1 MNQSK
6 TSNGL
11 FFTWL
16 GLLGVAILIGLFAAF
31 KILTEGHHLFNAN
44 DVLIWSLPLGV
55 YIYFALTSSG
65 LTLLAAIPLVFG
77 VKRYEPFAKRLIFLA
92 IATLVAGFISIG
104 LELGNVLHMVYIL
117 LSPNLSSPIW
127 WMGAIYSLELVVLAL
142 KFWRLHAG
150 DWNSATS
157 KRLGKISFLCALIAP
172 LMIGS
177 VFGLT
182 ESRVTYFGPV
192 MSIYCL
198 FMAILSGSALCL
210 FYNLIHAKIT
220 GNGISDKTNSLFR
233 ELTRIFTGSLGAV
246 IILTLIK
253 FFIEGSTVV
262 PEFLNYHKYAQVFG
276 SIAGINTEIIL
287 GLFLPFILISIPA
300 LRYNQSTRILTSALV
315 LVGTLAMHMEILL
328 AGQSRPVGPK
338 AEQFPDVISY
348 FPSIWEWIVFMLSVA
363 VMLLLFSLG
372 ERFLKLESKPA

>member
-6 TSNGL
+6 PSNGL

-16 GLLGVAILIGLFAAF
+16 GLLCIPILIGLYAAF
-31 KILTEGHHLFNAN
+31 RLLTEGHHLFNAN
-44 DVLIWSLPLGV
+44 DVLIWSLPLGA
-55 YIYFALTSSG
+55 YIYLALTSSG
-65 LTLLAAIPLVFG
+65 LTLLASIALVFG
-77 VKRYEPFAKRLIFLA
+77 VKRYEPFAKRLVFLA
-92 IATLVAGFISIG
+92 IAALLGGFISIG
-104 LELGNVLHMVYIL
+104 LELGNVFHMVYIL
-117 LSPNLSSPIW
+117 LSPNFSSPIW
-127 WMGAIYSLELVVLAL
+127 WMGAIYSLELVVLIL
-142 KFWRLHAG
+142 KFQRIHSG
-150 DWNSATS
+150 DWNSSTS
-157 KRLGKISFLCALIAP
+157 KLLGKIGFFCALIAP

-210 FYNLIHAKIT
+210 FYNLVHAKVT
-220 GNGISDKTNSLFR
+220 GNDTSDDQDSLFR
-233 ELTRIFTGSLGAV
+233 ELTRIFTGALGAV
-246 IILTLIK
+246 IILTVIK

-262 PEFLNYHKYAQVFG
+262 PEFLNYHKYAQAFG
-276 SIAGINTEIIL
+276 SIAGMNTEVIL
-287 GLFLPFILISIPA
+287 GLFLPFILISIPG
-300 LRYNQSTRILTSALV
+300 LRYNHSTRILTSGIV

-338 AEQFPDVISY
+338 AEQFPDVIHY
-348 FPSIWEWIVFMLSVA
+348 FPSIWEWIVFMLSIA

-372 ERFLKLESKPA
+372 ERFLKLEAKPA